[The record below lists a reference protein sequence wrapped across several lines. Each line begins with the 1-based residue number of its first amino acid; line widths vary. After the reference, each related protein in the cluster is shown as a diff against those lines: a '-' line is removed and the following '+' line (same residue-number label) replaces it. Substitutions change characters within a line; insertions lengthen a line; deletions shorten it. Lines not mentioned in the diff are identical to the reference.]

1 MEHAHKEKKR
11 RDARVWKSYE
21 KLESKQGGLSERENS
36 YKIRHLRFEEAF
48 ELNNLDF
55 FFIIGCCNSLWVDIY
70 IYTFKNST
78 RGIIQQTLDSSRH
91 THNKIDNLE
100 EI

>member
-1 MEHAHKEKKR
+1 MR
-11 RDARVWKSYE
+11 KSYE
-21 KLESKQGGLSERENS
+21 KLESRKGGLSERENS

-48 ELNNLDF
+48 ELNNLDL
-55 FFIIGCCNSLWVDIY
+55 FFIMVAVIRFGLIYIY

-78 RGIIQQTLDSSRH
+78 RGIIQETLDSSRH

>member
-1 MEHAHKEKKR
+1 MRIKKR
-11 RDARVWKSYE
+11 KDTRS
-21 KLESKQGGLSERENS
+21 ESKEEQRETGEQ
-36 YKIRHLRFEEAF
+36 KGRTFRKREHLQHRHLRFEEAF
-48 ELNNLDF
+48 ELNNLDY

-70 IYTFKNST
+70 IFKSST

-91 THNKIDNLE
+91 THNKIDYLE